1 MTLDNSPERR
11 NDWLQSYWMPFTPN
25 KAFKAAPRIYERAEG
40 HYYYTSEGTKVLDAF
55 SGLWCCNLG
64 HRHPKIVEA
73 IKAQADELDYA
84 NAFNFGHPK
93 VFELANV
100 VADQF
105 PGDLNHVFF
114 VNSGSEAADT
124 ALKMAIAYHRLRGE
138 GTRTRLIGRVNGYH
152 GVGFGGISV
161 GGMVNNRKFFG
172 SLLPG
177 VDHMSFPYDPAT
189 QAFTPGEAEVDV
201 EPYMRELEAMIALH
215 DASTIAAV
223 IVEPFAGS
231 GGVFVPPKNY
241 LKRLREVTKKH
252 GILLIVDEVISGFGR
267 MGSPNAATYFGV
279 EPDIVTVA
287 KAINNGAVPMGA
299 AIVGKH
305 IYDGFMD
312 ASAAGVEFFH
322 GYTYSGHPLAAAA
335 GLAAQEVFRE
345 EGVYAHAAEMSDY
358 FEQAVHSLKDEPHV
372 VDIRNIG
379 LAAGVTVSGREGAPG
394 ARGNDVFL
402 KTYEKGV
409 AVRANGE
416 HLAIAPIL
424 TSGKAEIDM
433 MIDAVRAGLRA
444 TA

>member
-1 MTLDNSPERR
+1 MTSETQPPR

-25 KAFKAAPRIYERAEG
+25 KAFKASPRIYESAEG
-40 HYYYTSEGTKVLDAF
+40 FYYKTSDGRKILDSF

-64 HRHPKIVEA
+64 HRHPKISEA
-73 IKAQADELDYA
+73 IKAQVDELDYS

-100 VADQF
+100 IAGQF
-105 PGDLNHVFF
+105 PGDLDHVFF

-124 ALKMAIAYHRLRGE
+124 ALKIAIAYQRLRGE

-177 VDHMSFPYDPAT
+177 VDHLSFPYDS
-189 QAFTPGEAEVDV
+189 QRQSFTRGEPDADV
-201 EPYMRELEAMIALH
+201 EPYMQQLEEIIALH

-231 GGVFVPPKNY
+231 GGVFIPPKNY

-267 MGSPNAATYFGV
+267 MAAPNAATHYGV

-287 KAINNGAVPMGA
+287 KAINNGSVPMGA
-299 AIVGKH
+299 AIVRKQ
-305 IYDGFMD
+305 IYDVFMEEMP
-312 ASAAGVEFFH
+312 AGVEFFH

-335 GLAAQEVFRE
+335 SLAAQEVFRT
-345 EGVYAHAAEMSDY
+345 EGVYENTQALAPY
-358 FEQAVHSLKDEPHV
+358 FEEGVHSLKDEPNV
-372 VDIRNIG
+372 IDIRNVG
-379 LAAGVTVSGREGAPG
+379 LAAGVTVAAKDGAPG
-394 ARGNDVFL
+394 ARGGEVFL
-402 KTYEKGV
+402 KTYEEGV
-409 AVRANGE
+409 AVRANGD
-416 HLAIAPIL
+416 HLAVAPIL
-424 TSGKAEIDM
+424 TMGRAEIDM
-433 MIDAVRAGLRA
+433 TIEALRKGLRA
-444 TA
+444 AA